1 MKKPPSSLL
10 MATLLFSQT
19 IFFQSL
25 AAEGSDQAYFNV
37 RNYGATGDGKNLD
50 SPAIDKAIQAAAAGG
65 GGTVYLPPGTYLSG
79 TIHLANN
86 IHLIIDAGATLL
98 AAPQKLNAYDEP
110 EHWEGT
116 AYQDG
121 GHTYF

>member
-1 MKKPPSSLL
+1 MRRPLASWSVILAGLLLSQAAFLPPVS
-10 MATLLFSQT
+10 
-19 IFFQSL
+19 
-25 AAEGSDQAYFNV
+25 AADDGDRNFNV
-37 RNYGATGDGKNLD
+37 RNYGAVGDGKNLD
-50 SPAIDKAIQAAAAGG
+50 SPAIDKAIQAAAVGG

-86 IHLIIDAGATLL
+86 IHLVIDAGATLL

-116 AYQDG
+116 A
-121 GHTYF
+121 